1 MQTVK
6 QKNNMKKITYSLFF
20 SFLFFT
26 SFAQVEFKKSDGTII
41 TNGMI
46 IPFETTGSNAY
57 LNFRVKN
64 ISTTT
69 LDIKIKC
76 IGLVNATGSNFEL
89 CYGGS
94 CFDSVSLNG
103 VYPDYVNTL
112 APGQSNPSQGD
123 HFVNFNAGTG
133 GVMDYVFSVYAIGF
147 EANAITFTYRYAPN
161 LSVNTLEGLASLG
174 ISVTNTV
181 VADEFSFSASD
192 KGNVSLFNLNGQLV
206 KELNFTEGSQ
216 TINLSNLNTS
226 MYIARFTNAEGV
238 SSNVKIIKQ

>member
-1 MQTVK
+1 
-6 QKNNMKKITYSLFF
+6 
-20 SFLFFT
+20 
-26 SFAQVEFKKSDGTII
+26 
-41 TNGMI
+41 MI
-46 IPFETTGSNAY
+46 IPFETTGTNAY

-64 ISTTT
+64 TSTTT

-94 CFDSVSLNG
+94 CFDSVALNG

-123 HFVNFNAGTG
+123 HFVNFNPGTG
-133 GVMDYVFSVYAIGF
+133 GVMDFVFSVYALGF
-147 EANAITFTYRYAPN
+147 EANAITFTYRYDPN
-161 LSVNTLEGLASLG
+161 LSVHALEGLSNLG
-174 ISVTNTV
+174 ISISNTV
-181 VADEFSFSASD
+181 IADDFSFSATD
-192 KGNVSLFNLNGQLV
+192 KGNVSVFNLNGQLV
-206 KELNFTEGSQ
+206 KELNFSEGSQ
-216 TINLSNLNTS
+216 TVNLSNLNTS